1 MEEARIRKLEEIRA
15 KGINPYPY
23 RFDISAFIGDVRERF
38 EKPVPEGQKAVVR
51 GKAKRVSRTEEGW
64 MVRVADESGAEIL
77 VYTTTEGLKAGE
89 VYTFEGLLKRVEGKL
104 SITDAVISDKQPESI
119 RQLKD
124 RYDLDPKDEEVSLA
138 GRVVAIRSMGKAIFG
153 HIQDLT
159 GKIQIYVRKD
169 IVGDEA
175 FKFFSDFIDLG
186 DIVGVKGRLFKT
198 NTGELTVEVKDFQ
211 LLSKCLH
218 PLPEKWHGL
227 KDVEVRYRQRY
238 LDLIANPKA
247 RETFL
252 LRAKV
257 ISELRRFLDSHG
269 FVEVETP
276 ILQPIAS
283 GANAKPFVTYHNF
296 LEMNLFLRI
305 APELYLKRLIV
316 GGFPRVYEIGKN
328 FRNEGVDRT
337 HNPEFTMVEFYVAY
351 WDYRDLMDFTEK
363 LLVHILQNTVGK
375 LKITYRGTEI
385 DFSPPFRRVSYF
397 ELLEQKTGKD
407 KDFFLKDPEGL
418 RKLARDLEIANYER
432 LTHAKLIDKVFEKVA
447 EEDLIQPTFVT
458 DFPKILSPL
467 AKTHRE
473 DPDLVERFELIVA
486 TYEIANAYS
495 ELNDPADQRERFLQ
509 QLREKEMG
517 DEEAMAMDED
527 FIKALEYGMPPTAG
541 EGIGIDRLVML
552 LTDTDTIRD
561 VILFPHLRQKPQT
574 SEP

>member
-1 MEEARIRKLEEIRA
+1 MEEARVKKLEEIRA

-38 EKPVPEGQKAVVR
+38 EKPVPEEQRAVVR

-64 MVRVADESGAEIL
+64 MVRLSDESGAEIL
-77 VYTTTEGLKAGE
+77 VYTATEGLKAGE
-89 VYTFEGLLKRVEGKL
+89 TYTFEGVLKRVEGKL
-104 SITDAVISDKQPESI
+104 SVTDAVLSENQPESI
-119 RQLKD
+119 RRLKD

-138 GRVVAIRSMGKAIFG
+138 GRVVAIRSMGKAIFA

-159 GKIQIYVRKD
+159 GKIQIYLRKD
-169 IVGDEA
+169 VVGEEP

-186 DIVGVKGRLFKT
+186 DIVGVKGRLFRT

-227 KDVEVRYRQRY
+227 RDVEVRYRQRY

-257 ISELRRFLDSHG
+257 ISELRKFLDSHG

-351 WDYRDLMDFTEK
+351 WDYKDLMDFTEK

-375 LKITYRGTEI
+375 LKITYQGTEI
-385 DFSPPFRRVSYF
+385 DFTPPFKRVSYF

-407 KDFFLKDPEGL
+407 KDFFLRDPEGL
-418 RKLARDLEIANYER
+418 RKLARDLDIANYEK

-509 QLREKEMG
+509 QLKEKEMG